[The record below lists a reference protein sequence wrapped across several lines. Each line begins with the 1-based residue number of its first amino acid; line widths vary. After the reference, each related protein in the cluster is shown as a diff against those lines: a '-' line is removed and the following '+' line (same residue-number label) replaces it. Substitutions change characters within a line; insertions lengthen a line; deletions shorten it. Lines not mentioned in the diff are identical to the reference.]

1 MISKEV
7 LEIRKLIKK
16 DSDSSIRVCGCY
28 VAGNE
33 KEKLTYINDY
43 LSNMPDEEQ
52 NKYAE
57 LLKKTLSG
65 SIGKNLHNLEFTK
78 EAEEEDGQ
86 QRSLLALR
94 AGELK
99 SQEALDNFYD
109 FVIDKFD
116 YVGNYLILLM
126 YDTYDVPTKGK
137 DNVTMDDSS
146 EVFQYIVCCL
156 CPVNLS
162 KAGLSYHEE
171 NNSIEPRTR
180 DWVVEPPCMGFMFPA
195 FNDRSTDLHSVL
207 YYTKKPE
214 ELQPYFVEHVLGST
228 TPLTAGDQKT
238 TFQAIV
244 SDTLGEDSNYE
255 VVRNIHDNLNEMIE
269 QAKEEPEPLELSK
282 TDVKKLLTRSGVA
295 EEKLESFD
303 DEFDETVG
311 VHGTLL
317 ASNIAS
323 AKTFQ
328 IETPDVVVKVN
339 PERADLVETREID
352 GRRCLV
358 IAIDDHLEV
367 NGIEIN

>member
-65 SIGKNLHNLEFTK
+65 SIGKNLHNLDFTK

-94 AGELK
+94 TGELK

-146 EVFQYIVCCL
+146 EVFQYIVCC
-156 CPVNLS
+156 
-162 KAGLSYHEE
+162 K
-171 NNSIEPRTR
+171 
-180 DWVVEPPCMGFMFPA
+180 
-195 FNDRSTDLHSVL
+195 
-207 YYTKKPE
+207 
-214 ELQPYFVEHVLGST
+214 
-228 TPLTAGDQKT
+228 
-238 TFQAIV
+238 
-244 SDTLGEDSNYE
+244 
-255 VVRNIHDNLNEMIE
+255 
-269 QAKEEPEPLELSK
+269 
-282 TDVKKLLTRSGVA
+282 
-295 EEKLESFD
+295 SF
-303 DEFDETVG
+303 
-311 VHGTLL
+311 
-317 ASNIAS
+317 
-323 AKTFQ
+323 
-328 IETPDVVVKVN
+328 
-339 PERADLVETREID
+339 
-352 GRRCLV
+352 
-358 IAIDDHLEV
+358 
-367 NGIEIN
+367 

>member
-1 MISKEV
+1 MLFNFNKKTADVNKDQKVDLLDAINNFKRRNTMISKEV

-137 DNVTMDDSS
+137 DSKR
-146 EVFQYIVCCL
+146 
-156 CPVNLS
+156 LS
-162 KAGLSYHEE
+162 
-171 NNSIEPRTR
+171 
-180 DWVVEPPCMGFMFPA
+180 
-195 FNDRSTDLHSVL
+195 
-207 YYTKKPE
+207 
-214 ELQPYFVEHVLGST
+214 
-228 TPLTAGDQKT
+228 LTAGKL
-238 TFQAIV
+238 FSAE
-244 SDTLGEDSNYE
+244 SSCLLS
-255 VVRNIHDNLNEMIE
+255 
-269 QAKEEPEPLELSK
+269 EP
-282 TDVKKLLTRSGVA
+282 
-295 EEKLESFD
+295 
-303 DEFDETVG
+303 
-311 VHGTLL
+311 
-317 ASNIAS
+317 
-323 AKTFQ
+323 
-328 IETPDVVVKVN
+328 
-339 PERADLVETREID
+339 
-352 GRRCLV
+352 
-358 IAIDDHLEV
+358 
-367 NGIEIN
+367 